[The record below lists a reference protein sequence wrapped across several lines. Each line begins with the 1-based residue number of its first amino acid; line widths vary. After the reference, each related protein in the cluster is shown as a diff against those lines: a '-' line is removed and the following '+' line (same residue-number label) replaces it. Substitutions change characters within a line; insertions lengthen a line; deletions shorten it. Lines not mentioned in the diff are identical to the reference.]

1 MHVFVCMF
9 CKYLRTYRDR
19 NPPPPSSRISKRP
32 LLCWCIPCDDISINS
47 PLPTAVG
54 RKLLLPELVTL
65 PERLAFPPAPTTT
78 PPLLPLS
85 CGYEIN
91 CCCWC
96 ENDFVV
102 DVDVDVDAD
111 AAADAA
117 AAGVIGINAPAV
129 LPLPT
134 VTGDGMGRGAVA
146 RRLVSGVCAILV

>member
-1 MHVFVCMF
+1 MYV

-19 NPPPPSSRISKRP
+19 NAPPPSSRISKRP
-32 LLCWCIPCDDISINS
+32 LLCWCNPCDDISIKS
-47 PLPTAVG
+47 PLPNAVG
-54 RKLLLPELVTL
+54 RKLLLPELVIL

-78 PPLLPLS
+78 PPPPLPTN

-102 DVDVDVDAD
+102 DVDADAD
-111 AAADAA
+111 AVADAA
-117 AAGVIGINAPAV
+117 AAGVMGINAPAAW
-129 LPLPT
+129 PLPT